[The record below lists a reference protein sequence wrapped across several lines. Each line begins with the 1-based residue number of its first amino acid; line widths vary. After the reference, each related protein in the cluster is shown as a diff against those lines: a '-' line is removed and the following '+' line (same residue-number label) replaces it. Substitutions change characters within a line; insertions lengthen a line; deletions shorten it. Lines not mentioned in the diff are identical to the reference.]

1 MMMMAMMKPSQYG
14 SGGGGGGISVG
25 GNGKMAAMKIKSFI
39 TSPSPTLPTSSSIV
53 PSTTSSSN
61 NNSDIVHVGG
71 KVPSNIWRKPNNLSG
86 KREESSEINEQTEAV
101 LVPTALKLL
110 QKSPSS
116 PEEQEDEQND
126 QVEVAVAMETT
137 SRSSAGGGGDDEGP
151 KAEGDIDDNH
161 IRSPGSMVIGGGRSE
176 VEPKMWRQ
184 GGDQRIY
191 ESGGKGLGG
200 GGDDDYEEGMISS
213 MVNPTIFF
221 AVSLSF
227 FATIGVVLFVR
238 RCVKCPPRES
248 ESALI
253 KEPPPMRYS
262 VIPDDLSFHL
272 PIV

>member
-1 MMMMAMMKPSQYG
+1 MMMAMKKPSQYG
-14 SGGGGGGISVG
+14 SVSGGGGGFSVG
-25 GNGKMAAMKIKSFI
+25 GNGKMAAMKIKSFT
-39 TSPSPTLPTSSSIV
+39 TSPV
-53 PSTTSSSN
+53 PSTS
-61 NNSDIVHVGG
+61 NNSDIGG
-71 KVPSNIWRKPNNLSG
+71 NAPSNIWRKPNNVSAG
-86 KREESSEINEQTEAV
+86 KGEELSEINEQTEAGV
-101 LVPTALKLL
+101 LVPTAEKLL

-116 PEEQEDEQND
+116 SSSAEQEDDHEE
-126 QVEVAVAMETT
+126 VEVAVAMETT
-137 SRSSAGGGGDDEGP
+137 SRSSGGEDGGADEGP
-151 KAEGDIDDNH
+151 EAEGDIDDNH

-184 GGDQRIY
+184 GGGDQRIY
-191 ESGGKGLGG
+191 ERGGNGILGG
-200 GGDDDYEEGMISS
+200 GGEGEDEEGMISS

-262 VIPDDLSFHL
+262 VIPDDMSFHL